1 MLTSTPFPKSF
12 ASDNHAGV
20 HPAVLAAIVE
30 ANAGDAPAY
39 GGDAWTLA
47 MEDAFRAEFGAQATV
62 YPMFNG
68 TGANVV
74 GLGLTLRA
82 YDAVLCPATAHING
96 SECGAAERVLG
107 TKLIPLPT
115 DDGKLRVSDI
125 HGQLSALGNV
135 QHSQPRVVSISQVT
149 ECGTCYTADEIAELA
164 DFVHAHGLLLH
175 MDGARLANAAAELGC
190 SMRSLTTDAGVD
202 LFSFGGTKNGAMGAE
217 ALVVLNPALDAPAL
231 FLRKQG
237 MQLASKMR
245 FVSAQLTALLSDD
258 LWRENAAHANA
269 MAHRLAD
276 GVADLPGVSLRYP
289 VQSNA
294 VFLALPEKAIT
305 ELQQRYLF
313 HVWDAEE
320 NVVRWVTSFD
330 TTAEHIDAFVA
341 DIRLAVRGGLDSQ
354 GGTVRA
360 EEG

>member
-1 MLTSTPFPKSF
+1 MPPYAGRVLTSTPFPKSF
-12 ASDNHAGV
+12 ASDNHSGV
-20 HPAVLAAIVE
+20 HPAVLAAVIE
-30 ANAGDAPAY
+30 ANTGDAPAY
-39 GGDAWTLA
+39 GGDAWTEA
-47 MEDAFRAEFGAQATV
+47 MEDVFRAEFGAQATT
-62 YPMFNG
+62 YAMFNG

-74 GLGLTLRA
+74 GLSLLLRP
-82 YDAVLCPATAHING
+82 YDAVLCPATAHINTN
-96 SECGAAERVLG
+96 ECGAAERLLS

-115 DDGKLRVSDI
+115 ENGKITVDDIR
-125 HGQLSALGNV
+125 GQLSVMGNV

-164 DFVHAHGLLLH
+164 EFLHAHGLFLH

-190 SMRSLTTDAGVD
+190 SMRSLTTDVGVD
-202 LFSFGGTKNGAMGAE
+202 LLSFGGTKNGAMGAE
-217 ALVVLNPALDAPAL
+217 ALVVLRSDLDVATL

-245 FVSAQLTALLSDD
+245 FVSAQLTALLTDD

-276 GVADLPGVSLRYP
+276 GVADLPGVSLYYP

-294 VFLALPEKAIT
+294 VFPVLPEKVIP

-313 HVWDAEE
+313 HVWDAAE
-320 NVVRWVTSFD
+320 NVVRWVTAFD
-330 TTAEHIDAFVA
+330 TTPEHVDTFIA
-341 DIRLAVRGGLDSQ
+341 DIRLAVREAAD
-354 GGTVRA
+354 A
-360 EEG
+360 

>member
-1 MLTSTPFPKSF
+1 MLTPTPFPKSF

-30 ANAGDAPAY
+30 ANTGDAPAY
-39 GGDAWTLA
+39 GDDVWTRA
-47 MEDAFRAEFGAQATV
+47 AEDAFRAEFGAQATV

-74 GLGLTLRA
+74 GLGLVLRP
-82 YDAVLCPATAHING
+82 YDAVLCPDTAHIN
-96 SECGAAERVLG
+96 SNECGAAERLLG

-115 DDGKLRVSDI
+115 DNGKITVDDI
-125 HGQLSALGNV
+125 RGQLSALGNT
-135 QHSQPRVVSISQVT
+135 QRSQPRVVSISQVT

-164 DFVHAHGLLLH
+164 EFTHARGLFLH
-175 MDGARLANAAAELGC
+175 MDGARLANAAAELDC
-190 SMRSLTTDAGVD
+190 SMRALTTDVGVD

-217 ALVVLNPALDAPAL
+217 ALVILNPELDAPAL
-231 FLRKQG
+231 FLRKQS

-245 FVSAQLTALLSDD
+245 FVSAQLTALLAGG

-276 GVADLPGVSLRYP
+276 GVADLPGLSLRYP

-294 VFLALPEKAIT
+294 VFPALPEKAIT

-313 HVWDAEE
+313 HVWDATE

-330 TTAEHIDAFVA
+330 TTPEHIDTFVS
-341 DIRLAVRGGLDSQ
+341 DIRLAVRAAVDGQPELLG
-354 GGTVRA
+354 
-360 EEG
+360 

>member
-1 MLTSTPFPKSF
+1 MLTPPPFPKSF

-30 ANAGDAPAY
+30 ANTGDAPAY
-39 GGDAWTLA
+39 GGDAWTHT
-47 MEDAFRAEFGAQATV
+47 MENAFRAEFGAQATV

-74 GLGLTLRA
+74 GLGLALRA

-115 DDGKLRVSDI
+115 DDGKLTVGEI
-125 HGQLSALGNV
+125 QGQLSALGNV
-135 QHSQPRVVSISQVT
+135 QHSQPRVISISQVT
-149 ECGTCYTADEIAELA
+149 ECGTCYTADEISELA
-164 DFVHAHGLLLH
+164 EFAHARGLFLH

-190 SMRSLTTDAGVD
+190 SMRALTTDAGVD

-217 ALVVLNPALDAPAL
+217 ALVILNPELDAPAL

-245 FVSAQLTALLSDD
+245 YVSAQLTALLTGG

-276 GVADLPGVSLRYP
+276 GVAGLPGVSLRYP

-294 VFLALPEKAIT
+294 VFPVLPEKVIA

-313 HVWDAEE
+313 HIWDADE
-320 NVVRWVTSFD
+320 NVARWVTSFD
-330 TTAEHIDAFVA
+330 TTVEHVDTFVS
-341 DIRLAVRGGLDSQ
+341 DIRLAVCGAID
-354 GGTVRA
+354 A
-360 EEG
+360 